1 MVLKGD
7 YASIA
12 GTTAGVSGT
21 ISVPSEARLF
31 GINLNF
37 NTIAGGVRS
46 VEVTW
51 AGAPKP
57 LKFVPQM
64 GGISTGA
71 GAALAMCDTPM
82 IDLRGLVI
90 GKANTV
96 TITLTTAV
104 NLTVVVGLMW
114 VE

>member
-1 MVLKGD
+1 MVLKSD
-7 YASIA
+7 YVSIA
-12 GTTAGVSGT
+12 GTTTGVAGT
-21 ISVPSEARLF
+21 ISVPSGAKLF

-46 VEVTW
+46 VEITW

-57 LKFVPQM
+57 LKFTPMM
-64 GGISTGA
+64 GASSTGVGSA
-71 GAALAMCDTPM
+71 IAIADTPQ
-82 IDLRGLVI
+82 IDLRGLVV
-90 GKANTV
+90 GQANTV

-104 NLTVVVGLMW
+104 NLTTIVGLMW